1 MNLQDRLNA
10 MCRPA
15 GNAPTMADRFPDATP
30 ESTRQ
35 EIDAL
40 RSDRIMRL
48 SLRDIDDPLE
58 QHRQAA

>member
-10 MCRPA
+10 MRRPT
-15 GNAPTMADRFPDATP
+15 GNTPTMSDRFPDATP

-40 RSDRIMRL
+40 RGDRVTHL
-48 SLRDIDDPLE
+48 SLRDIDDQLE
-58 QHRQAA
+58 QQRQAA